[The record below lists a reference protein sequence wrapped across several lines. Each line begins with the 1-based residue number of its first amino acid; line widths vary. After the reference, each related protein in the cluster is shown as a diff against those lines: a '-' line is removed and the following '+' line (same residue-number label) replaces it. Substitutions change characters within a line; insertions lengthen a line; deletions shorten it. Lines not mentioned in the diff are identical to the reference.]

1 MLRDH
6 GGMGQPAWI
15 GAATAAAVRL
25 AAEAGAD
32 VDGILAHDLDPT
44 TRAFQVTRFE
54 QSADLPEVAAD
65 LAGMLWAECADVP
78 LITTLLE
85 EPAAQAA
92 LEAVAEARRQAAARL
107 AGRDEPI
114 RPAEP
119 APALTLVSTAVA
131 LDPRAADV
139 RAVADPARADPALAT
154 PQATSATAAPHPSRR
169 LQRAPILAG
178 AVAAAVLLFNRRLRR
193 V

>member
-1 MLRDH
+1 
-6 GGMGQPAWI
+6 MGQPAWI

-32 VDGILAHDLDPT
+32 VDDILAHDEDPAT
-44 TRAFQVTRFE
+44 KAFHVTRFE

-65 LAGMLWAECADVP
+65 LAGMLWAESADVP

-85 EPAAQAA
+85 EPAVQAA

-107 AGRDEPI
+107 AGREQPI
-114 RPAEP
+114 LPVEP
-119 APALTLVSTAVA
+119 APVLTVVTIPAAADPPAAVPPVAVPAVA
-131 LDPRAADV
+131 AP
-139 RAVADPARADPALAT
+139 P
-154 PQATSATAAPHPSRR
+154 ATSAAAPQPSRR
-169 LQRAPILAG
+169 LQRAPVLAG

-193 V
+193 A

>member
-1 MLRDH
+1 
-6 GGMGQPAWI
+6 MGQPAWI
-15 GAATAAAVRL
+15 AAATAAAVRL

-32 VDGILAHDLDPT
+32 VDDILAHDADPT

-65 LAGMLWAECADVP
+65 LAGMLWAESADVP

-114 RPAEP
+114 LPVEP
-119 APALTLVSTAVA
+119 APALRLVMIPAAADPPVDVAPPVAAPAVA
-131 LDPRAADV
+131 PS
-139 RAVADPARADPALAT
+139 PAT
-154 PQATSATAAPHPSRR
+154 TATAAPQASRR

-178 AVAAAVLLFNRRLRR
+178 AVAAAVLVFNRRARR
-193 V
+193 A